1 MAARAPRSPIAAA
14 AAVLAAILL
23 LLAPL
28 LLPPPVST
36 GLLAAIGLSGAAAA
50 WFWRRSARR
59 AALRRCRA
67 HLVRSRLRSRER
79 CRMAVRTLACAVEAG
94 TTRNLGHAVRVAE
107 YAAAIAA
114 EMGLGSEQA
123 ETVRVAALLHDIGRL
138 GEVQTLLGPEAAPSA
153 VERERAAPALG
164 ARLVSALS
172 LPWPVAPAVRHQCER
187 FDGAGRPDGLAGAG
201 IPLAARIVAVAD
213 AYDAYLTAAPA
224 RGAGSPARALEAV
237 EAVEAGSGKAFDP
250 AVVEALRR
258 VANAVAT
265 RLAAARPQDERE
277 TAAAEIAQAQ
287 GEVIAVAEMLR
298 SVSATLQLS
307 GAALSLAHHAR
318 ALVPS
323 AACVV
328 LLLAPEREHLRAV
341 AALGADAA
349 HFEGAVAPLGA
360 YLTGRAA
367 ARDEPVRASF
377 MMDDLLLAQSTEPWT
392 PLRSTLIAPLRAD
405 GQVIGTLNL
414 YHTEPDAF
422 TPAHERLMALVGS
435 VAGRAIRNARLYTDT
450 QQSAYTDALTGL
462 RNARYLHDY
471 LRKEIDT
478 ARQAG
483 RPLAVLG
490 LDLDA
495 FKVVNDTCGHA
506 AGDRLLADIGQ
517 LLLARVRAG
526 DVVARPAGD
535 EFVVVLPACDREQA
549 LAIGGKLRAVVER
562 YGHRKAEEIVGLP
575 TIGVSIGVAVLPED
589 GSEPD
594 ALLARADRAMYADK
608 RARRAA

>member
-28 LLPPPVST
+28 LLPPPLST
-36 GLLAAIGLSGAAAA
+36 GLLAAIGMSGAAAA

-79 CRMAVRTLACAVEAG
+79 CRSAVRTLACAVEAG
-94 TTRNLGHAVRVAE
+94 TTRNLGHAARVAE
-107 YAAAIAA
+107 YAAATAA
-114 EMGLGSEQA
+114 EMGLDSEQA
-123 ETVRVAALLHDIGRL
+123 ESVGVAALLHDIGRL

-153 VERERAAPALG
+153 MERERAAPALG

-187 FDGAGRPDGLAGAG
+187 FDGTGRPDGLAGAG

-213 AYDAYLTAAPA
+213 AYDAHLTATPA
-224 RGAGSPARALEAV
+224 RGARSRARALEAV
-237 EAVEAGSGKAFDP
+237 EAGAGKAFDP

-258 VANAVAT
+258 VANAVAA
-265 RLAAARPQDERE
+265 RLAGAWPQDERE

-307 GAALSLAHHAR
+307 GAALSLAHHAH

-328 LLLAPEREHLRAV
+328 FLLESEREHLRAI

-349 HFEGAVAPLGA
+349 HFEGAAAPLGA

-377 MMDDLLLAQSTEPWT
+377 MMDDLLLTQSAEPWT

-405 GQVIGTLNL
+405 GQVVGTLNL

-450 QQSAYTDALTGL
+450 QLSACTDALTGL

-471 LRKEIDT
+471 LRKETDY
-478 ARQAG
+478 ARQVG

-506 AGDRLLADIGQ
+506 AGDRLLADIGR

-526 DVVARPAGD
+526 DVVARPSGD

-562 YGHRKAEEIVGLP
+562 YGRRKAEEMTGLP
-575 TIGVSIGVAVLPED
+575 PIGVSIGVAVLPED